1 MKKLSVI
8 CLLIAIIMSHIF
20 AQDNMLYDVNYDE
33 PLKTSNYDDSLA
45 EFQKIYLQYEDAIKI
60 AGNII
65 RQEEKDAYNKE
76 LEKLKEQ
83 ERIRTDTTIEKMR
96 LAIYGNEVESVRKQE
111 TERLTAELTE
121 KISADLNQELS
132 VKYEKIKDDEIAKLY
147 ADLKKQAYDETDAT
161 TQRVKSIS
169 SASAKVIIIVLIL
182 VIIFI
187 GIKTIINTFKR
198 KAEEKDHYNSIVAEY
213 EIRLKSYNGDP
224 YYINEEIK
232 KVYGQK
238 EKEKTLRIKALKEV
252 QNKYSGD
259 LSDVQDYKNDFEGYK
274 NKFSMYMED
283 KVWKND
289 KFDFNKIK
297 DELKK
302 IYKKYKATGQDL
314 FYSLKSRK
322 DADKTNAENLLRR
335 ISSEL
340 EDMVKEIDSKTVEEQ
355 FSNEKKQLAKDFA
368 VLAKS
373 FKKGEF

>member
-1 MKKLSVI
+1 MKRLAVI
-8 CLLIAIIMSHIF
+8 CLLLAIAMPHFF
-20 AQDNMLYDVNYDE
+20 AQDNALYDVNYDE
-33 PLKTSNYDDSLA
+33 PGKTANYDDSLA
-45 EFQKIYLQYEDAIKI
+45 EFQKIYLQYEDAIKTTST
-60 AGNII
+60 II
-65 RQEEKDAYNKE
+65 RKEEKEAYTKE
-76 LEKLKEQ
+76 LEKFKEE

-111 TERLTAELTE
+111 TERLTTKLTE
-121 KISADLNQELS
+121 RISAELNQELAA
-132 VKYEKIKDDEIAKLY
+132 KYEKIKDDEIAKLY
-147 ADLKKQAYDETDAT
+147 ADLRKQAYDETDAT

-187 GIKTIINTFKR
+187 GIKTIINIFKR
-198 KAEEKDHYNSIVAEY
+198 KAEEKDNYNSIVAEY
-213 EIRLKSYNGDP
+213 EIRLESYDGNP
-224 YYINEEIK
+224 YHINEEIK

-238 EKEKTLRIKALKEV
+238 EKEKTIHIKALKEA

-259 LSDVQDYKNDFEGYK
+259 LSEVQDYKNDFEGYK
-274 NKFSMYMED
+274 NKFSMYMGD

-289 KFDFNKIK
+289 NFDFNQIK

-302 IYKKYKATGQDL
+302 IYKNYKATGQDL
-314 FYSLKSRK
+314 FYSLESRK
-322 DADKTNAENLLRR
+322 DVDKTNAENLLRR

-355 FSNEKKQLAKDFA
+355 FSKEKKQLAKDFA

>member
-1 MKKLSVI
+1 
-8 CLLIAIIMSHIF
+8 MSHIF
-20 AQDNMLYDVNYDE
+20 AQDNVLYDVNYDE

-132 VKYEKIKDDEIAKLY
+132 AKYEKIKDDEIAKLY

-198 KAEEKDHYNSIVAEY
+198 KAEEKEHYNSIVAEY

-224 YYINEEIK
+224 YHINEEIK

-259 LSDVQDYKNDFEGYK
+259 LSEVQDYKNDFEGYK

-283 KVWKND
+283 KVWRND

-302 IYKKYKATGQDL
+302 IYKNYKATGQDL

-340 EDMVKEIDSKTVEEQ
+340 EDMVKEIDSKTVEEE

-368 VLAKS
+368 ILAKS

>member
-20 AQDNMLYDVNYDE
+20 AQDNTLYDVNYDE

-132 VKYEKIKDDEIAKLY
+132 AKYEKIKDDEIAKLY

-314 FYSLKSRK
+314 FYSLKLRK

>member
-20 AQDNMLYDVNYDE
+20 AQDNVLYDVNY
-33 PLKTSNYDDSLA
+33 Y
-45 EFQKIYLQYEDAIKI
+45 
-60 AGNII
+60 I
-65 RQEEKDAYNKE
+65 RVNGQDYSSTGTTAAALIEKHGTQEEKDAYNKE
-76 LEKLKEQ
+76 LEKFKEQ

-96 LAIYGNEVESVRKQE
+96 LAIYGNEVESVRKEE

-132 VKYEKIKDDEIAKLY
+132 AKYEKIKDDEIAKLY

-224 YYINEEIK
+224 YHINEEK
-232 KVYGQK
+232 
-238 EKEKTLRIKALKEV
+238 
-252 QNKYSGD
+252 
-259 LSDVQDYKNDFEGYK
+259 LSV
-274 NKFSMYMED
+274 
-283 KVWKND
+283 
-289 KFDFNKIK
+289 
-297 DELKK
+297 
-302 IYKKYKATGQDL
+302 
-314 FYSLKSRK
+314 
-322 DADKTNAENLLRR
+322 
-335 ISSEL
+335 
-340 EDMVKEIDSKTVEEQ
+340 
-355 FSNEKKQLAKDFA
+355 
-368 VLAKS
+368 
-373 FKKGEF
+373 

>member
-1 MKKLSVI
+1 MKKLAVF
-8 CLLIAIIMSHIF
+8 CFLIAIVIPNVI
-20 AQDNMLYDVNYDE
+20 AQNNPLYDVNYDS
-33 PLKTSNYDDSLA
+33 PKKIANYDNAFD
-45 EFQKIYLQYEDAIKI
+45 EFQKIYLQYEDAIKTTST
-60 AGNII
+60 II
-65 RQEEKDAYNKE
+65 RQEERDAYNKE
-76 LEKLKEQ
+76 LEKFKE
-83 ERIRTDTTIEKMR
+83 EEKIRTETTIEKMR

-132 VKYEKIKDDEIAKLY
+132 AKYEKIKDDEIAKLY

-224 YYINEEIK
+224 YCINEEIK

-238 EKEKTLRIKALKEV
+238 EKEKTLRIKALKEA

-259 LSDVQDYKNDFEGYK
+259 LSEVQDYKNDFEGYK
-274 NKFSMYMED
+274 NKFSMYMGD

-302 IYKKYKATGQDL
+302 IYKNYKATGQDL

-368 VLAKS
+368 ILAKS